1 MLVVRDLRVGG
12 AERVMVRLANYA
24 AGQGYSTHLVAL
36 VGGGPLESEI
46 DAKVQVHNL
55 ASKRIRSAVIPFFKL
70 VGRLGPQAVMSTIP
84 QANALTV
91 LVTRF
96 MTRRPR
102 VVLREANDPRYEM
115 PFSRRFLAVKR
126 WLLGAVYRRADIV
139 VAVSSGVK
147 AGVEQALGVL
157 PAKIVTIPNASLDDT
172 IYVRA
177 RERVADEWYE
187 ALEARVVCVARFT
200 EQKDQATLLA
210 AFNRLNDL
218 PKAGLVLIGHGP
230 LGPALRA
237 SIETMQL
244 THRVK
249 LVTEEQN
256 PFRWMKSA
264 NVVVLSSR
272 WEGSPNVLIEA
283 MALGTPVV
291 STDCPSGP
299 SELLLGGRLGPLVP
313 VGDAKA
319 LAQAIRDTLANP
331 TPSADL
337 EARAR
342 EFHIRSV
349 GPQWLEVALG
359 S

>member
-24 AGQGYSTHLVAL
+24 AGQGVSTHLVAL
-36 VGGGPLESEI
+36 VGGGPLESEV
-46 DAKVQVHNL
+46 DPGVQFHNL
-55 ASKRIRSAVIPFFKL
+55 ASERIRSAAIPFLKL
-70 VGRLGPQAVMSTIP
+70 VERLGPQAVMSTIP

-96 MTRRPR
+96 MARRPR
-102 VVLREANDPRYEM
+102 VVLREANDPRHEM
-115 PFSRRFLAVKR
+115 PFSRKFLAVKR
-126 WLLGAVYRRADIV
+126 RLLGAIYRRADAV

-147 AGVEQALGVL
+147 TGVEEALGVL
-157 PAKIVTIPNASLDDT
+157 PAKIVTIANASLDDT
-172 IYVRA
+172 IYLRA

-187 ALEARVVCVARFT
+187 ALEARIVCVARFT
-200 EQKDQATLLA
+200 EQKDHATLLA
-210 AFNRLNDL
+210 AFNSLNDMR
-218 PKAGLVLIGHGP
+218 KAGLVLIGHGP
-230 LGPALRA
+230 LEPALRA
-237 SIETMQL
+237 SIEAMHL
-244 THRVK
+244 TQRVK
-249 LVTEEQN
+249 LVTDEQN
-256 PFRWMKSA
+256 PFRWMSSA

-313 VGDAKA
+313 VGDAA
-319 LAQAIRDTLANP
+319 AMAQAIRATLENP

-342 EFHIRSV
+342 EFHIHSV
-349 GPQWLEVALG
+349 GPRWLEVALG